1 MVGAVGALA
10 AAAEVEA
17 LEGSAVVAIS
27 AAAAGAAVG
36 SAGMNRSI
44 LKPEEEKQ
52 MNKTVLIVLGVIVLI
67 VLIIGGLLFSNYN
80 TLVTKQ
86 QNVKAQWSLVENQM
100 QRRADLIPN
109 IVATVKGIAGL
120 EERVFTKIA
129 EARSQLL
136 STMQNPNS
144 TTEDKIAADGKLN
157 QALRDGGLLGTG
169 GRFLSIAENYP
180 QLKSN
185 ESFLKLQDELSGT
198 ENRLATVRREYTL
211 AAQDYNTTR
220 SRFPTVLIAGLMG
233 FKEQPYFQ
241 ADPGAREAP
250 KVDFNK

>member
-1 MVGAVGALA
+1 MKRRLIVRKQLGF
-10 AAAEVEA
+10 
-17 LEGSAVVAIS
+17 ST
-27 AAAAGAAVG
+27 
-36 SAGMNRSI
+36 
-44 LKPEEEKQ
+44 LKGEE
-52 MNKTVLIVLGVIVLI
+52 MNKPIIVLAVILGVVILI
-67 VLIIGGLLFSNYN
+67 VLILGGSAIGSYN

-86 QNVKAQWSLVENQM
+86 QTVNAQWSQVENQM

-136 STMQNPNS
+136 STIQNPNS
-144 TTEDKIAADGKLN
+144 TTEQKIAADNNLN

-169 GRFLSIAENYP
+169 GRFLSITENYP

-185 ESFLKLQDELSGT
+185 ESFLKLQDELAGT
-198 ENRLATVRREYTL
+198 ENRLATARNDYTQ

-220 SRFPTVLIAGLMG
+220 NRFPTVLVAGLMG
-233 FKEQPYFQ
+233 FKEQAYFK
-241 ADPGAREAP
+241 ADEGARQAP

>member
-1 MVGAVGALA
+1 MGKKAL
-10 AAAEVEA
+10 
-17 LEGSAVVAIS
+17 I
-27 AAAAGAAVG
+27 
-36 SAGMNRSI
+36 I
-44 LKPEEEKQ
+44 
-52 MNKTVLIVLGVIVLI
+52 LGVIILV
-67 VLIIGGLLFSNYN
+67 VLIIGGMLISSYN

-86 QNVKAQWSLVENQM
+86 QNVNAQWSLVENQM

-136 STMQNPNS
+136 STMQSPGS
-144 TTEDKIAADGKLN
+144 TTADKIAADTKFD

-185 ESFLKLQDELSGT
+185 ESFLKLQDELAGT
-198 ENRLATVRREYTL
+198 ENRLATSRRDYTL

-220 SRFPTVLIAGLMG
+220 SRFPTVLMAGLLG
-233 FKEQPYFQ
+233 FKEQPYFK
-241 ADPGAREAP
+241 ADEGAKQAP
-250 KVDFNK
+250 KVDFGK

>member
-1 MVGAVGALA
+1 MG
-10 AAAEVEA
+10 
-17 LEGSAVVAIS
+17 
-27 AAAAGAAVG
+27 
-36 SAGMNRSI
+36 
-44 LKPEEEKQ
+44 
-52 MNKTVLIVLGVIVLI
+52 KTTLIILGVVIVIILI
-67 VLIIGGLLFSNYN
+67 FCAVAFGGYN
-80 TLVTKQ
+80 TLVTKRQ
-86 QNVKAQWSLVENQM
+86 AVNGRWADVENQM

-109 IVATVKGIAGL
+109 IVGAVKGVAGL

-136 STMQNPNS
+136 STIQNPNS
-144 TTEDKIAADGKLN
+144 TTEDKIAADNKLN
-157 QALRDGGLLGTG
+157 QTLRDGGLLGTG

-185 ESFLKLQDELSGT
+185 ESFLKLEDELAGT
-198 ENRLATVRREYTL
+198 ENRLATARRDYTL

-241 ADPGAREAP
+241 ADEGARQAP
-250 KVDFNK
+250 KVDFSK

>member
-1 MVGAVGALA
+1 MDK
-10 AAAEVEA
+10 
-17 LEGSAVVAIS
+17 
-27 AAAAGAAVG
+27 
-36 SAGMNRSI
+36 
-44 LKPEEEKQ
+44 KP
-52 MNKTVLIVLGVIVLI
+52 IIILGVILGIVILLVLI
-67 VLIIGGLLFSNYN
+67 LGGTAIGGYN

-86 QNVKAQWSLVENQM
+86 QEVNAKWSQVENQM

-144 TTEDKIAADGKLN
+144 TTEDKIAADSKLS
-157 QALRDGGLLGTG
+157 QTLRDGGLLGTG

-180 QLKSN
+180 ELKSN
-185 ESFLKLQDELSGT
+185 QSFLKLQDELAGT
-198 ENRLATVRREYTL
+198 ENRLATARFDYTQ
-211 AAQDYNTTR
+211 AAQGYNTTR
-220 SRFPTVLIAGLMG
+220 NRFPTVLVAGLMG
-233 FKEQPYFQ
+233 FKEQPYFK
-241 ADPGAREAP
+241 ADEGAKQAP

>member
-1 MVGAVGALA
+1 MGRV
-10 AAAEVEA
+10 
-17 LEGSAVVAIS
+17 
-27 AAAAGAAVG
+27 
-36 SAGMNRSI
+36 
-44 LKPEEEKQ
+44 
-52 MNKTVLIVLGVIVLI
+52 TLIVLGVVVVIVLI
-67 VLIIGGLLFSNYN
+67 VGLIGFGSYN
-80 TLVTKQ
+80 TLVAQ
-86 QNVKAQWSLVENQM
+86 RQNVNAQWSLVENQM

-120 EERVFTKIA
+120 EERVFTRIA

-144 TTEDKIAADGKLN
+144 TTEDKIAADGKLD

-185 ESFLKLQDELSGT
+185 ESFLKLQDELAGT
-198 ENRLATVRREYTL
+198 ENRLATVRRDYNL

-220 SRFPTVLIAGLMG
+220 SRLPTVIIAGLMG

-241 ADPGAREAP
+241 ADAGARETP

>member
-1 MVGAVGALA
+1 MDK
-10 AAAEVEA
+10 
-17 LEGSAVVAIS
+17 
-27 AAAAGAAVG
+27 
-36 SAGMNRSI
+36 
-44 LKPEEEKQ
+44 KP
-52 MNKTVLIVLGVIVLI
+52 IIILGVILGII
-67 VLIIGGLLFSNYN
+67 VLFVIILGVSAMGSYN

-86 QNVKAQWSLVENQM
+86 QDVKSKWSQVENQM

-136 STMQNPNS
+136 STIQNPNS
-144 TTEDKIAADGKLN
+144 TTEDKMAANGKLD

-169 GRFLSIAENYP
+169 GRFLSITENYP

-185 ESFLKLQDELSGT
+185 ESFLKLQDELAGT
-198 ENRLATVRREYTL
+198 ENRLATARNDYTQS
-211 AAQDYNTTR
+211 AQDYNTTR
-220 SRFPTVLIAGLMG
+220 NRFPTVLVAGMMG

-241 ADPGAREAP
+241 ADEGARQAP

>member
-1 MVGAVGALA
+1 MKKG
-10 AAAEVEA
+10 
-17 LEGSAVVAIS
+17 
-27 AAAAGAAVG
+27 
-36 SAGMNRSI
+36 I
-44 LKPEEEKQ
+44 L
-52 MNKTVLIVLGVIVLI
+52 IGLGVL
-67 VLIIGGLLFSNYN
+67 VLIIIVLLLMIVGSYN
-80 TLVTKQ
+80 GLVTKQ
-86 QNVKAQWSLVENQM
+86 QSVNAQWALVQTQM

-120 EERVFTKIA
+120 EERVFTRVA

-136 STMQNPNS
+136 STINNPS
-144 TTEDKIAADGKLN
+144 ATTEQKIAADNNLTT
-157 QALRDGGLLGTG
+157 AMRDGGLLGTG

-185 ESFLKLQDELSGT
+185 ESFLKLQDELAGT
-198 ENRLATVRREYTL
+198 ENRLATSRRDYTL

-241 ADPGAREAP
+241 ADQGAQTAP
-250 KVDFNK
+250 KVDFGK

>member
-1 MVGAVGALA
+1 MRFNDRSFDSSSWGQNKPHDNQGKSKGDRMGKRAL
-10 AAAEVEA
+10 V
-17 LEGSAVVAIS
+17 
-27 AAAAGAAVG
+27 
-36 SAGMNRSI
+36 I
-44 LKPEEEKQ
+44 LGIVILL
-52 MNKTVLIVLGVIVLI
+52 VLIVGGVTI
-67 VLIIGGLLFSNYN
+67 NTYN
-80 TLVTKQ
+80 TLVTKR
-86 QNVKAQWSLVENQM
+86 QNVNAQWSQVENQM

-120 EERVFTKIA
+120 EERVFTRIA

-144 TTEDKIAADGKLN
+144 TTEDKIAANSKLD

-169 GRFLSIAENYP
+169 GRFLAITENYP

-185 ESFLKLQDELSGT
+185 ESFLKLQDELAGT
-198 ENRLATVRREYTL
+198 ENRLATARNDYTV

-220 SRFPTVLIAGLMG
+220 SRFPTVLMAGVMG
-233 FKEQPYFQ
+233 FKEQPYFK
-241 ADPGAREAP
+241 ADEGARQAP

>member
-1 MVGAVGALA
+1 
-10 AAAEVEA
+10 
-17 LEGSAVVAIS
+17 
-27 AAAAGAAVG
+27 
-36 SAGMNRSI
+36 
-44 LKPEEEKQ
+44 
-52 MNKTVLIVLGVIVLI
+52 MNKTLLIVIGVIVLI
-67 VLIIGGLLFSNYN
+67 VVILGVVMFGSYN

-109 IVATVKGIAGL
+109 IVGTVKGIAGL

-169 GRFLSIAENYP
+169 GRFLAITENYP

-185 ESFLKLQDELSGT
+185 ESFMKLQDELA
-198 ENRLATVRREYTL
+198 ATVTRSATARREHTL
-211 AAQDYNTTR
+211 AAQAYTAPR
-220 SRFPTVLIAGLMG
+220 SRLPT
-233 FKEQPYFQ
+233 
-241 ADPGAREAP
+241 
-250 KVDFNK
+250 

>member
-1 MVGAVGALA
+1 MG
-10 AAAEVEA
+10 
-17 LEGSAVVAIS
+17 
-27 AAAAGAAVG
+27 
-36 SAGMNRSI
+36 
-44 LKPEEEKQ
+44 
-52 MNKTVLIVLGVIVLI
+52 NKALIVLGIVLGVVILLVLI
-67 VLIIGGLLFSNYN
+67 VGGGAISTYN

-86 QNVKAQWSLVENQM
+86 QNVNAKWSQVENQM

-109 IVATVKGIAGL
+109 IVATVKGVAGL

-144 TTEDKIAADGKLN
+144 TTADKIAADGKLD
-157 QALRDGGLLGTG
+157 QTLRDGGLLGTG
-169 GRFLSIAENYP
+169 GRFLAITENYP

-185 ESFLKLQDELSGT
+185 ESFLKLQDELAGT
-198 ENRLATVRREYTL
+198 ENRLTTSRYDYTQ

-220 SRFPTVLIAGLMG
+220 SRFPAVLVAGLMG
-233 FKEQPYFQ
+233 FKEQPYFK
-241 ADPGAREAP
+241 AEEGARQAP